1 MLHNLSL
8 CSTACQVYLNKTGR
22 KMNKYHFLK
31 AKKNIVLISKG
42 ILRKLSYTIEISL
55 QQENAAFTFNTY
67 ILKLSLLKFYIH

>member
-1 MLHNLSL
+1 
-8 CSTACQVYLNKTGR
+8 
-22 KMNKYHFLK
+22 MNKYHFLK

>member
-8 CSTACQVYLNKTGR
+8 CSTECQVYLNKTGR
-22 KMNKYHFLK
+22 KLNNYHFLK

-55 QQENAAFTFNTY
+55 QQENAAFTLNTY